1 MVVDTSSS
9 GRSARSVDPIRGLC
23 HDMRQPLAAILILAE
38 TAGRDPQRQLDL
50 IADQARW
57 LARLVDDVLV
67 DSASDDAD
75 LVDVTACAAVA
86 VDGARP
92 SAECRLVL
100 RRSTRA
106 VRAMARPVALTRAI
120 SCLVDNAVRA
130 AGAAGTV
137 SVSVGA
143 DPDGGVTVAVRDDG
157 PGLGHVAARSSL
169 GLSITRAL
177 VASFGGSMELRPRTA
192 GGVVATIAVPGAPTR
207 AVAS

>member
-1 MVVDTSSS
+1 MLVDTNSSAVPT
-9 GRSARSVDPIRGLC
+9 RDVDPIRGLC

-38 TAGRDPQRQLDL
+38 TAGGDPQRRLDL
-50 IADQARW
+50 IADQAQW

-67 DSASDDAD
+67 DAASDDAD

-92 SAECRLVL
+92 SAACRLVL
-100 RRSTRA
+100 RSTA
-106 VRAMARPVALTRAI
+106 VVEATARPVALTRAI

-130 AGAAGTV
+130 AGTGGTV
-137 SVSVGA
+137 WVSVGA
-143 DPDGGVTVAVRDDG
+143 HPDGGVTVTVRDDG

-169 GLSITRAL
+169 GLSISRAL
-177 VASFGGSMELRPRTA
+177 VASFGGSLELRPRAA
-192 GGVVATIAVPGAPTR
+192 GGVIATIAVPGVRTR